1 MIDTVVQPKSDT
13 LAYRVAN
20 LNVPYPKIEH
30 VWQVLNSIR
39 TQNKYKEGTT
49 RYGQRHI
56 SVIGPSG
63 VGKSQALVKYEE
75 LNPGFTR
82 ISADHSKEV
91 DIKPVVYMEL
101 PDPFTIKELYQ
112 HISYALGFP
121 ELTRKITIGDAQ
133 RQAFYLL
140 KEQEVEVLILDELD
154 YILTS
159 NVSSKAAMNA
169 IKKIANKAN
178 ITLVLAGTPEAE
190 TLLKINFQN
199 YRRYPKIYIDRFE
212 KCDEEWYKLL
222 ERIEE
227 SLALEKPVGLGDPM
241 TNLPQI
247 LHMMSSGLL
256 GILTPVIQEMY
267 SILGV
272 FDEDDKEITFN
283 SDTIEVLKQA
293 YHNINGDLTIEEF
306 MSMLEKGY

>member
-1 MIDTVVQPKSDT
+1 MIDTDDQPKIQP
-13 LAYRVAN
+13 LAYRIAN
-20 LNVPYPKIEH
+20 LNVSYPKIEQ

-49 RYGQRHI
+49 KYGQRHI

-63 VGKSQALVKYEE
+63 VGKSQALLKYEE
-75 LNPGFTR
+75 LNQGFTR
-82 ISADHSKEV
+82 VSADQSKEV

-112 HISYALGFP
+112 QISYALGFP
-121 ELTRKITIGDAQ
+121 ELPRRITIGDAQ

-190 TLLKINFQN
+190 ELLKINFQN

-212 KCDEEWYKLL
+212 KCDEEWCKLL
-222 ERIEE
+222 ERMEE
-227 SLALEKPVGLGDPM
+227 SLAPEKPIGLGDPM
-241 TNLPQI
+241 TKLPQI
-247 LHMMSSGLL
+247 LHLMSSGLL
-256 GILTPVIQEMY
+256 GVLTPVLQETY

-272 FDEDDKEITFN
+272 FDGDHKEITFN
-283 SDTIEVLKQA
+283 SETIEVLKRA

-306 MSMLEKGY
+306 TSMLEKGY